1 MIEKILKKS
10 GNQLYFVF
18 RVLVGLLFFLHGAQK
33 FGLLGGDAVSAW
45 SLFGAAG
52 IIELVAGAMI
62 VLGLLTQ
69 WVALIAAVEMLVA
82 YIMMHVPQGWNPLMN
97 KGELALLY
105 FAAFLVMAHCGAMKW
120 GLDNQLFKKH

>member
-1 MIEKILKKS
+1 MVKKLS
-10 GNQLYFVF
+10 IKHSEGLYFIF

-33 FGLLGGDAVSAW
+33 FGWLGGDAVSAW

-62 VLGLLTQ
+62 VLGILTR
-69 WVALIAAVEMLVA
+69 WVAIIAAVEMLVA
-82 YIMMHVPQGWNPLMN
+82 YIMMHAPQGWNPLMN

-105 FAAFLVMAHCGAMKW
+105 FAAFLVMAHHGALKW
-120 GLDNQLFKKH
+120 NLEEQWFKNR